1 MRILT
6 LLLVIAASL
15 ASLSSHAEDGYDLW
29 LRYQTLPESYAKDVN
44 RTIKNLVPGDI
55 NDPTRALAIEEL
67 QTGFSKMLGKPL
79 PIKSNAGKASLML
92 LTSEALAQISNDVDT
107 AKLTELGDEGYLLT
121 QAKINNKPV
130 TLIAAN
136 SEQGLLYG
144 AFELLQQMQLQTSLK
159 ELNHSSSPKIQRRVL
174 NHWDNLD
181 GSVERG
187 YAGSSIWDWWELPG
201 VINPRYK
208 DYARAN
214 AALGIN
220 GTVLNNVNSKAI
232 SLDHRYIEKA
242 AALAEVFRPY
252 GIKVYLSARFNAPM
266 ELDGFENAD
275 PQNPKVRQWWKDKA
289 KEIYQIIPNFGGF
302 LVKANSEGQ
311 PGPGDYGRSHA
322 EGANMLA
329 EALEPYGGIVM
340 WRAFVYSEH
349 DAEDR
354 GKQAYNEFKPLDGK
368 FKDNVLLQVKNGP
381 IDFQPREPYHPLF
394 GAMPNTPLMMEFQI
408 TKEYLGFATHIAYLA
423 PLYQEVLAADT
434 FAKGKG
440 STVAKVIDGSLD
452 GHKLTGIAGVAN
464 IGHHRNWSGS
474 IFNQANWYAFGRLAW
489 DPYADSQTIGRDWL
503 ALTFTNEE
511 QFTEPTLGMMMRS
524 REAVVDYMTPLGL
537 AHLMAT
543 GHHYGPG
550 PWVSDLGRPEWNPAY
565 YHKADKNGIGFD
577 RTKTGSN
584 ALAQYSKE
592 VAQSFADPKTMD
604 ERYLLWFHHL
614 PWDFKLQSGKTL
626 WQGLVEHYD
635 HGVEEAKA
643 MQQTWQSLKPYVD
656 QERFTDT
663 AQRLQIQV
671 DEAQWWRDASLA
683 YFSHVSGKAIPQ
695 GTTPPKHDLQYY
707 IKLSF
712 PYAPGN

>member
-1 MRILT
+1 MRIFT
-6 LLLVIAASL
+6 LLLLIAASL
-15 ASLSSHAEDGYDLW
+15 TSLSAYAEDGYDLW
-29 LRYQTLPESYAKDVN
+29 LRYQTLPKSYAKEVN
-44 RTIKNLVPGDI
+44 RTIKSLVPGDVS
-55 NDPTRALAIEEL
+55 NPTRALAIEEL

-79 PIKSNAGKASLML
+79 PTKSNASKASLML
-92 LTSEALAQISNDVDT
+92 LTSKALAQTSNDVDT
-107 AKLTELGDEGYLLT
+107 ARLTELGDEGYLIT
-121 QAKINNKPV
+121 QAKINKKPV

-159 ELNHSSSPKIQRRVL
+159 ELNRSSSPKIQRRVL
-174 NHWDNLD
+174 DHWDNLD

-201 VINPRYK
+201 VTNPRYK

-232 SLDHRYIEKA
+232 SLDHRYIEKT
-242 AALAEVFRPY
+242 AALADVFRPY

-368 FKDNVLLQVKNGP
+368 FKDNVLLQVKNGA

-423 PLYQEVLAADT
+423 PLYQEVLEADT
-434 FAKGKG
+434 FVKGKG

-452 GHKLTGIAGVAN
+452 SHKLTGIAGVAN

-474 IFNQANWYAFGRLAW
+474 IFNQANWYAYGRLAW
-489 DPYADSQTIGRDWL
+489 DPYTDSQAIGRDWL

-511 QFTEPTLGMMMRS
+511 KFVEPALGIMMRS

-550 PWVSDLGRPEWNPAY
+550 PWVSDLPRPEWNPAY

-584 ALAQYSKE
+584 ALSQYPKE
-592 VAQSFADPKTMD
+592 VAQSFADPKNMD
-604 ERYLLWFHHL
+604 EKFLLWFHHL

-626 WQGLVEHYD
+626 WRGLIEHYD

-671 DEAQWWRDASLA
+671 DEAQWWRDACLA
-683 YFSHVSGKAIPQ
+683 YFSEVSGKAIPKDI
-695 GTTPPKHDLQYY
+695 TPPKHDLQYY
-707 IKLSF
+707 IKLSY